1 MEKINKGY
9 IFRLYLDELQKRLIE
24 TYYVSI
30 NIMFEV
36 LKKI

>member
-36 LKKI
+36 LKII